1 MFSKEKIR
9 FYNRIDIKLT
19 IWHTLTLLTIITIVF
34 GFLDY
39 RLRHNILKGID
50 RMLVDE
56 AHEIINEALEDP
68 TNMTDQLKEFEET
81 VTKRKF
87 YGIAFRIL
95 DNRGNPLCTY
105 PKIRGITFPFAKS
118 PLNPTGHKTFTSNN
132 VEVPHK
138 SNPFRLCTYYHMEGD
153 EVKFIVQ
160 VATYLRMMKKTITN
174 FRRNLISAFF
184 LALFFGS
191 LGGWLLSR
199 RSLRPIHKINDTT
212 RRITVANLNERLP
225 LQGTGDELDR
235 LALTINQMIERLGE
249 SFQKLTQF
257 TADAAHELRT
267 PIAALKGE
275 IEVLLSRRRS
285 LKEYRQAMSNNLERL
300 DFLTRLVNNLLLL
313 SQADEGRENLQ
324 IETIKLNELLY
335 ELWEAF
341 NLVAAQKNILFT
353 LADSEEISIMGDMI
367 KLKQL
372 FSNLI
377 DNAIKYTPKGGNMNL
392 SIQPDTD
399 RVKIT
404 LEDSGIGI
412 PPDDLPLIFDRF
424 YRADKSR
431 SRQSGGTGLGLS
443 ICRWIV
449 KTHHGTIT
457 AESQVR
463 QGSTFT
469 VILPLKLA

>member
-19 IWHTLTLLTIITIVF
+19 IWHTLTLLTIVTIVF

-50 RMLVDE
+50 RMLVDK

-68 TNMTDQLKEFEET
+68 TNMTDQLKEFKET

-95 DNRGNPLCTY
+95 DNRGNSLCTY
-105 PKIRGITFPFAKS
+105 PKIRGITFPFAKP
-118 PLNPTGHKTFTSNN
+118 PLNPAGRNKFTSNN
-132 VEVPHK
+132 IEVPHK
-138 SNPFRLCTYYHMEGD
+138 SNPFRLCTYYHMED
-153 EVKFIVQ
+153 SEVKFIVQ

-191 LGGWLLSR
+191 LGGWFLSR
-199 RSLRPIHKINDTT
+199 RSLRPIDKITETT
-212 RRITVANLNERLP
+212 RRITAANLNERLP

-235 LALTINQMIERLGE
+235 LALTVNQMIERLGE

-267 PIAALKGE
+267 PIAAIKGE

-285 LKEYRQAMSNNLERL
+285 LKEYQQAMSNNLERL

-313 SQADEGRENLQ
+313 SRAGEGEKVLQ
-324 IETIKLNELLY
+324 IETINLTELLG
-335 ELWEAF
+335 ELWDAF
-341 NLVAAQKNILFT
+341 NIVAAQKKINFT
-353 LADSEEISIMGDMI
+353 FNGSEGIFVKGDEI

-377 DNAIKYTPKGGNMNL
+377 DNAVKYTRSGGNINL
-392 SIQPDTD
+392 FIQPGIDQA
-399 RVKIT
+399 KII
-404 LEDSGIGI
+404 LEDTGIGI
-412 PPDDLPLIFDRF
+412 SPDDLPHILDRF
-424 YRADKSR
+424 YRVEKSR
-431 SRQSGGTGLGLS
+431 SRQSGGAGLGLS
-443 ICRWIV
+443 ICQWIV
-449 KTHHGTIT
+449 KAHQGTIKVK
-457 AESQVR
+457 SQLHKGTTISV
-463 QGSTFT
+463 T
-469 VILPLKLA
+469 LPTQLT